1 MATSGKVSSN
11 GYQGRYIT
19 FSWSLTTQSIAANT
33 STISWRLEGD
43 GTGQSSRYKAGNF
56 KVVIDGVTVYSTSED
71 DRIWLY
77 DGTLVASGNYTF
89 NHNSAGEKSFSVQI
103 QAGIYTYAVNCT
115 GSGSFT
121 LPTINRISVINSI
134 TGANTSDELAVAYTE
149 YVAAYT
155 NNLIIKLGNT
165 TLQTITNYNSGAS
178 FTLSDSALNTIYSSV
193 TSAKTA
199 TLSFSL
205 QTYSGSLLI
214 GTSDPVS
221 KTLTINDS
229 NPSIGS
235 ISYRDSNNNTVG
247 ITGNNQYIIRNNSIL
262 EVTLT
267 NLTAQNSATLAS
279 ITVAGGGVTQTRSLS
294 GSSDSSEVFT
304 LGTVNQSSNFTI
316 TATLTDSRGFTA
328 TKTINVLVY
337 DYNLPTATISA
348 LRVDNYYTTT
358 NVTVNANYSS
368 LGGHNTLSLSA
379 QYKKTSESSYG
390 AAVTLTNGQTTS
402 LTLDNNYEWNLK
414 ILVADSLGSTT
425 YNLIIG
431 RGLPMWFIDRL
442 TSSVGINCFP
452 EQDKSLEVNGLR
464 VDDKIYIGSQS
475 IYDYYET
482 SAQGETALVTAY
494 DYQLIENLFSA
505 VDIPSNY
512 EKAYRITFQ
521 YTTANNNILVVRLN
535 NIPSNNCNTWSNDK
549 FRRIGG
555 TRIFKQSE
563 ILLEPCSGYTR
574 NGLNLYVSNGGAY
587 AAKVW
592 NITIHG
598 YLVNKDTNLAISTY
612 NIPDVEP
619 EDNTPT
625 NP

>member
-56 KVVIDGVTVYSTSED
+56 KVVIDGVTVYSTSQD

-89 NHNSAGEKSFSVQI
+89 NHNSAGEKSFNVSI

-115 GSGSFT
+115 GSGSFA

-134 TGANTSDELAVAYTE
+134 TGNNTSDELAVNYTE

-205 QTYSGSLLI
+205 QTYSGGLLI
-214 GTSDPVS
+214 GTSDAVS
-221 KTLTINDS
+221 KVLNINDS
-229 NPSIGS
+229 NPTIGTVA
-235 ISYRDSNNNTVG
+235 YRDSNNNTVG
-247 ITGNNQYIIRNNSIL
+247 ITGNNQYIIRNNSTL
-262 EVTLT
+262 EVTVN
-267 NLTAQNSATLAS
+267 NLTALNSATLAS
-279 ITVAGGGVTQTRSLS
+279 ITVAGGGLSQTRSLS
-294 GSSDSSEVFT
+294 GTSDTSEVFT
-304 LGTVNQSSNFTI
+304 LGTVNQSSNFTL
-316 TATLTDSRGFTA
+316 TVTLTDSRGYTA
-328 TKTINVLVY
+328 TKTVTILVY

-348 LRVDNYYTTT
+348 LRVDNFYTTT
-358 NVTVNANYSS
+358 NVTVNAVYASI
-368 LGGHNTLSLSA
+368 GGHNTLSLTA
-379 QYKKTSESSYG
+379 QYKKTSDSSYG
-390 AAVTLTNGQTTS
+390 TPVTLTNGQTTALS
-402 LTLDNNYEWNLK
+402 LDNNYEWNLK
-414 ILVADSLGSTT
+414 VIVADSLGSTT

-431 RGLPMWFIDRL
+431 RGLPIWFLDRVL
-442 TSSVGINCFP
+442 SSVGINCFP
-452 EQDKSLEVNGLR
+452 LQEDSLEVNGLR

-482 SAQGETALVTAY
+482 SAQGESVVATAY
-494 DYQLIENLFSA
+494 DYRLIENVFA
-505 VDIPSNY
+505 GIAIPSNY
-512 EKAYRITFQ
+512 EKAYKITFQ
-521 YTTANNNILVVRLN
+521 YTTANNNVVKVRLN
-535 NIPSNNCNTWSNDK
+535 NISSNNCNTWSQDK
-549 FRRIGG
+549 FRSIGG
-555 TRIFKQSE
+555 TRLFKQSE
-563 ILLEPCSGYTR
+563 LILEQCSGYSR
-574 NGLNLYVSNGGAY
+574 DGLNLYVSNGAAY
-587 AAKVW
+587 AAKLW
-592 NITIHG
+592 SITIHG
-598 YLVNKDTNLAISTY
+598 YLVNKDTDLDVSTY
-612 NIPDVEP
+612 DVPDDDV
-619 EDNTPT
+619 TPA
-625 NP
+625 

>member
-19 FSWSLTTQSIAANT
+19 FSWNLTTQSIAANT

-56 KVVIDGVTVYSTSED
+56 KVVIDGVTVYSTSQD

-89 NHNSAGEKSFSVQI
+89 NHNSAGEKSFNVSI

-115 GSGSFT
+115 GSGSFA

-155 NNLIIKLGNT
+155 NNLIIKFGNT
-165 TLQTITNYNSGAS
+165 TLQTINNYNSGAS

-214 GTSDPVS
+214 GTSDAVS

-262 EVTLT
+262 EVTLD
-267 NLTAQNSATLAS
+267 NLTSQNSATLAS

-294 GSSDSSEVFT
+294 GTSDISEVFT
-304 LGTVNQSSNFTI
+304 LGTVNQSNNFTI
-316 TATLTDSRGFTA
+316 TATLTDSRGFTV

-358 NVTVNANYSS
+358 NVTVNANYASI
-368 LGGHNTLSLSA
+368 GGHNTLSLSA
-379 QYKKTSESSYG
+379 EYKKTSDSSYG
-390 AAVTLTNGQTTS
+390 TPVTLTNGQTTALS
-402 LTLDNNYEWNLK
+402 LDNNYEWNLK
-414 ILVADSLGSTT
+414 VIVADSLGSTT

-431 RGLPMWFIDRL
+431 RGLPIWFLDRVL
-442 TSSVGINCFP
+442 SSVGINCFP
-452 EQDKSLEVNGLR
+452 LQENSLEVNGLR
-464 VDDKIYIGSQS
+464 VDDKIYIGSQVL
-475 IYDYYET
+475 YDYYT
-482 SAQGETALVTAY
+482 TDTAGESVVATAY
-494 DYQLIENLFSA
+494 NYRLIENIFA
-505 VDIPSNY
+505 GVEIPDNY
-512 EKAYRITFQ
+512 ERAYKITFQ
-521 YTTANNNILVVRLN
+521 GQTQNENTITVKLN
-535 NIPSNNCNTWSNDK
+535 NISTNALNTWSNTV
-549 FRRIGG
+549 FRTIGG
-555 TRIFKQSE
+555 TRLFKESE
-563 ILLEPCSGYTR
+563 LTLEQCSGYSR
-574 NGLNLYVSNGGAY
+574 NGLNLKVYNSAAY
-587 AAKVW
+587 TANVY
-592 NITIHG
+592 NITVHG
-598 YLVNKDTNLAISTY
+598 YLVNKDTDLDVSTY
-612 NIPDVEP
+612 NVPDDDV
-619 EDNTPT
+619 TPA
-625 NP
+625 

>member
-56 KVVIDGVTVYSTSED
+56 KVVIDGVTVYSTSQD

-89 NHNSAGEKSFSVQI
+89 SHNSAGEKSFNVSI

-115 GSGSFT
+115 GSGSFA
-121 LPTINRISVINSI
+121 LPTINRISKI
-134 TGANTSDELAVAYTE
+134 TAISGSNTSDELSVTYTE
-149 YVAAYT
+149 YVASYKNT
-155 NNLIIKLGNT
+155 LIIKYGNT
-165 TLQTITNYNSGAS
+165 TLQTISDYQTGAG

-214 GTSDPVS
+214 GTSDAVS

-235 ISYRDSNNNTVG
+235 ISYRDSNNNTVD
-247 ITGNNQYIIRNNSIL
+247 ITGNNQYIIRNNSTL
-262 EVTLT
+262 EVTLD
-267 NLTAQNSATLAS
+267 NLTSQNSATLAS

-294 GSSDSSEVFT
+294 GTSDISEVFT
-304 LGTVNQSSNFTI
+304 LGTVNQSNNFTI
-316 TATLTDSRGFTA
+316 TATLTDSRGFTV

-337 DYNLPTATISA
+337 DYNLPMATISA

-358 NVTVNANYSS
+358 NVTVNANYASI
-368 LGGHNTLSLSA
+368 GGHNTLSITA
-379 QYKKTSESSYG
+379 QYKKTSDSSYG
-390 AAVTLTNGQTTS
+390 APVTLTDGQTTA
-402 LTLDNNYEWNLK
+402 LNLDNNYEWNLK
-414 ILVADSLGSTT
+414 VIVADSLGSTT

-431 RGLPMWFIDRL
+431 RGLPIWFLDRVL
-442 TSSVGINCFP
+442 SSVGINCFP
-452 EQDKSLEVNGLR
+452 LQENSLEVNGLR

-482 SAQGETALVTAY
+482 SAQGESVVATAY
-494 DYQLIENLFSA
+494 DYRLIENVFA
-505 VDIPSNY
+505 GIDIPSNY
-512 EKAYRITFQ
+512 EKAYKITFQ
-521 YTTANNNILVVRLN
+521 YTTANNNIVKVRLN
-535 NIPSNNCNTWSNDK
+535 NINSNNCNTWSQDK
-549 FRRIGG
+549 FRSIGG
-555 TRIFKQSE
+555 TRLFKQSE
-563 ILLEPCSGYTR
+563 LILEQCSGYSR
-574 NGLNLYVSNGGAY
+574 NGLNLYVSNGAAY
-587 AAKVW
+587 AAKLW
-592 NITIHG
+592 SITIHG
-598 YLVNKDTNLAISTY
+598 YLVNKDTDLDVSTY
-612 NIPDVEP
+612 DVPDDDV
-619 EDNTPT
+619 TPA
-625 NP
+625 

>member
-56 KVVIDGVTVYSTSED
+56 KVVIDGVTVYSTSQD

-89 NHNSAGEKSFSVQI
+89 NHNSAGEKSFNVSI

-115 GSGSFT
+115 GSGSFA

-134 TGANTSDELAVAYTE
+134 TGNNTSDELAVNYTE

-155 NNLIIKLGNT
+155 NNLIIKLSNT
-165 TLQTITNYNSGAS
+165 TLQTINNYNSGAS

-214 GTSDPVS
+214 GTSDAVS
-221 KTLTINDS
+221 KVLNINDS
-229 NPSIGS
+229 NPSIGAVTY
-235 ISYRDSNNNTVG
+235 IDSNNTTVG
-247 ITGNNQYIIRNNSIL
+247 ITNNNQYIIRNNSTL
-262 EVTLT
+262 QVTVS
-267 NLTAQNSATLAS
+267 NLAALNSATLSS
-279 ITVAGGGVTQTRSLS
+279 ITVAGGGVSQTRSLS
-294 GSSDSSEVFT
+294 GSTDASEVFN
-304 LGTVNQSSNFTI
+304 LGTINQSSNFTL
-316 TATLTDSRGFTA
+316 TVTLTDSRGYTT
-328 TKTINVLVY
+328 TKTVTILVY

-348 LRVDNYYTTT
+348 LRVDNFYTTT
-358 NVTVNANYSS
+358 NVTVNAVYASI
-368 LGGHNTLSLSA
+368 GGHNTLSLTA
-379 QYKKTSESSYG
+379 QYKKTSDSSYG
-390 AAVTLTNGQTTS
+390 TPVTLTNGQTTALS
-402 LTLDNNYEWNLK
+402 LDNNYEWNLK
-414 ILVADSLGSTT
+414 VIVADSLGSTT

-431 RGLPMWFIDRL
+431 RGLPIWFIDRVL
-442 TSSVGINCFP
+442 NSVGINCFP
-452 EQDKSLEVNGLR
+452 LQEDSLEVNGLR

-482 SAQGETALVTAY
+482 SAQGESVVATAY
-494 DYQLIENLFSA
+494 DYRLIENVFA
-505 VDIPSNY
+505 GIAIPSNY
-512 EKAYRITFQ
+512 EKAYKITFQ
-521 YTTANNNILVVRLN
+521 YTTANNNVVAVRLN
-535 NIPSNNCNTWSNDK
+535 NISSNNCNTWSQDK
-549 FRRIGG
+549 FRSIGG
-555 TRIFKQSE
+555 TRLFKQSE
-563 ILLEPCSGYTR
+563 LILEQCSGYSR
-574 NGLNLYVSNGGAY
+574 NGLNLYVSNGAAY
-587 AAKVW
+587 AAKLW

-598 YLVNKDTNLAISTY
+598 YLVNKDTDLDVSTY
-612 NIPDVEP
+612 DLPDDDV
-619 EDNTPT
+619 TPA
-625 NP
+625 